1 MDEDS
6 MGRITISSLEAKIKQ
21 LEARALEQATA
32 ENALRAERDAARA
45 DADAARADAD
55 AARADAQAA
64 VAAAAAN
71 AGDNHAA
78 PGMIPKPRGKFSLR
92 QAMGLG
98 DPEKKIQY
106 RAIQRTIHELVIL
119 ASINW
124 KLDYRKQDPIKL
136 GNLFQAANEDHPILA
151 TFENNWATAELIK
164 QFLQNRRK
172 YAYSLGILPSPGRRR
187 RRNHQ

>member
-1 MDEDS
+1 M
-6 MGRITISSLEAKIKQ
+6 IVVI
-21 LEARALEQATA
+21 EQATT

-55 AARADAQAA
+55 AARADAQAAQAA

-106 RAIQRTIHELVIL
+106 RAIQVCSLM
-119 ASINW
+119 SIVGW
-124 KLDYRKQDPIKL
+124 
-136 GNLFQAANEDHPILA
+136 
-151 TFENNWATAELIK
+151 
-164 QFLQNRRK
+164 
-172 YAYSLGILPSPGRRR
+172 
-187 RRNHQ
+187 